1 MVVEVVGHRLEVE
14 GVEVGVGEVAAP
26 ERERDVARVERY
38 RSRELRV
45 EILLKGVRLV
55 PIDLTR
61 TLPRGIQIDMA
72 QEASANIE
80 TI

>member
-55 PIDLTR
+55 PIDLAR
-61 TLPRGIQIDMA
+61 ALPRGIKIDIA
-72 QEASANIE
+72 QQATTYIE
-80 TI
+80 TV